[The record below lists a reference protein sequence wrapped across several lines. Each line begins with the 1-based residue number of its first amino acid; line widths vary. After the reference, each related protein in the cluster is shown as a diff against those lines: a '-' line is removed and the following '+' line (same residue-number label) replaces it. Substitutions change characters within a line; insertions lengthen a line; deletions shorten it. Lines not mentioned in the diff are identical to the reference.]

1 MTDPQEKNDEAPRTL
16 RTYQSDVED
25 ILKGGKGSLATIAVA
40 ESKRNAGKE
49 FLEEH
54 KPRKSIQSKI
64 LIWASVGLVIAGIGL
79 VLYFYANRAANS
91 GALPASRSLIEANKV
106 KEINVSLLS
115 RGQVINLL
123 QKEREINEAPLSS
136 VTSIKFF
143 EGTGETKKE
152 LALKDFFLKLESRA
166 PNSLIRS
173 LADNFLFGF
182 YSFNQNYP
190 FLILK
195 VSYYQNA
202 FAGMLEWEENMRGDI
217 GLLFFDEVLP
227 SDVFTAEQFLNQK
240 GGFEDLLIKN
250 RDARI
255 LRSEDGSIK
264 FLYSFPDKD
273 TIIITANAKTLEE
286 VAKRLFAN
294 RLVQ

>member
-1 MTDPQEKNDEAPRTL
+1 MPDPQEKIEEAPRPL

-25 ILKGGKGSLATIAVA
+25 ILKGGKGSLAKIAVA
-40 ESKRNAGKE
+40 ESKRNAGE
-49 FLEEH
+49 AFLEEQ
-54 KPRKSIQSKI
+54 KPRRSIQSKI
-64 LIWASVGLVIAGIGL
+64 LITASVGLVIAGIGL
-79 VLYFYANRAANS
+79 VLYFYGNRAADS
-91 GALPASRSLIEANKV
+91 GTGTASRSLIEANKV
-106 KEINVSLLS
+106 KEINISGLS
-115 RGQVINLL
+115 RGRIINLL
-123 QKEREINEAPLSS
+123 QKEREIYEAPLSS
-136 VTSIKFF
+136 VTSIQFF
-143 EGTGETKKE
+143 DGTAETKKE
-152 LALKDFFLKLESRA
+152 LAIKDFLLRLESQA

-173 LADNFLFGF
+173 LDDNFTFGL

-202 FAGMLEWEENMRGDI
+202 FAGMLQWEENMRGDI
-217 GLLFFDEVLP
+217 GPLFFDEVLP
-227 SDVFTAEQFLNQK
+227 SDISTTEQFLNQK

-255 LRSEDGSIK
+255 LRSEDGGIK

-273 TIIITANAKTLEE
+273 TIIITTNTETLEE
-286 VAKRLFAN
+286 VTKRLLAN